1 MHLYLDTIVLLESI
15 SHLPWYLSL
24 TKCQSSSCQHMY
36 SPITLVIHISF
47 LPHPRSL
54 PMYYY
59 HKQFSDYIHFMGM
72 PLPTSGS
79 PIILPQLTVWFLFV
93 CLCAFGSGWKCLN
106 FDSESRSCCT
116 TFFILNLS
124 KFSLIFRF
132 PPCFA
137 TLYNM
142 GSSVFCDWIGSTDRS
157 GAKCLIWN

>member
-79 PIILPQLTVWFLFV
+79 PIILPQLTVWFLLCV
-93 CLCAFGSGWKCLN
+93 CVHLEVDGNEVL
-106 FDSESRSCCT
+106 
-116 TFFILNLS
+116 ILNLVVVVPHFLFWIS
-124 KFSLIFRF
+124 ANSPWFLDFLPVLLRSTIWVH
-132 PPCFA
+132 
-137 TLYNM
+137 LY
-142 GSSVFCDWIGSTDRS
+142 SVIE
-157 GAKCLIWN
+157 